1 METITGLKL
10 TNQRH
15 EILDYLDNNKV
26 HPTADRIYFEV
37 RKKLPRISR
46 GTVYRNLEVL
56 SQKGFVKEV
65 NAAGTKK
72 FELGVKSGMQS
83 HDHFICRKCNKMIDV
98 FFSDMDNRVLKQ
110 IKNKDH
116 SLKVESMT
124 INFSGL
130 CNKCK

>member
-1 METITGLKL
+1 
-10 TNQRH
+10 
-15 EILDYLDNNKV
+15 
-26 HPTADRIYFEV
+26 V

>member
-15 EILDYLDNNKV
+15 EILDYLDNNRV
-26 HPTADRIYFEV
+26 HPTADKIYFEV

-72 FELGVKSGMQS
+72 FELGAKSGMQS
-83 HDHFICRKCNKMIDV
+83 HDHFICRNCNKMIDV
-98 FFSDMDNRVLKQ
+98 FFPDIDGRVLKQ
-110 IKNKDH
+110 IKNKNNGFE
-116 SLKVESMT
+116 VESMT

>member
-65 NAAGTKK
+65 NVAGTKK

>member
-83 HDHFICRKCNKMIDV
+83 HDHFICRKCNKMVDV